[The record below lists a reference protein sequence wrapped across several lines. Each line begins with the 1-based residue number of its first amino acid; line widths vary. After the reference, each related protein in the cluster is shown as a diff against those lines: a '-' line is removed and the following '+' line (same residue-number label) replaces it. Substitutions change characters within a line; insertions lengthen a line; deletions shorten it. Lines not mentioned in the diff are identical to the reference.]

1 MADQPYGS
9 ENEKNTIHLEQE
21 KVYENSLKKQYFEI
35 ELWKMRIEM
44 ISNMKNKQIQIR
56 NDRITEMVCFIFL
69 IMNK

>member
-1 MADQPYGS
+1 MADHPHGS

>member
-1 MADQPYGS
+1 MADQHHGL
-9 ENEKNTIHLEQE
+9 ENEKNTIYLEQK
-21 KVYENSLKKQYFEI
+21 KVYENTLKKQCFEI

-44 ISNMKNKQIQIR
+44 ISNMKNKQIQIL